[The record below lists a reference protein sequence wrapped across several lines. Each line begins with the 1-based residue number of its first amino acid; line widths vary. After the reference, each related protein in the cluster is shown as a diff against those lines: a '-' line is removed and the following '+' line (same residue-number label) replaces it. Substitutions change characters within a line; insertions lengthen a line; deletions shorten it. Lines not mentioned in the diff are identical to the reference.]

1 MKLILDAVVL
11 IARFGVFIGGM
22 LAVVF
27 VLYLLLGPAQRAWE
41 EAEQLQARRSEVI
54 AEQERLSAE
63 MAALERER
71 ARVRGDVQAVRTERE
86 VVSHTRLPL
95 AEQAIGVAQAS
106 RAQAEQAHR
115 AGRARLAE
123 MLGEDHGFGV
133 YRGDPAGAER
143 WAAARVAALERRCAL
158 RWTQREFWG
167 APLSNLS
174 ARLTCDQALERARAL
189 RAWGARVA
197 RIAQE
202 QAELEAWLADA
213 DARVEEARARVDG
226 LRGEASHLAAA
237 EESLVRDEESMAHA
251 HRVHGEQLDAL
262 AAEERA
268 LDRALGGFSGW
279 LAAQHGTLLASWAWV
294 VEQWQAFW
302 WRGLLFVL
310 ALWATPYL
318 WRTVMFWGVAPL
330 LGRVPPIRLLPGE
343 QRGRIHLHPSAR
355 VAPVEVRP
363 GEAVFARAGHVRQV
377 EAGVSRT
384 RWFYDLSFPFLSYV
398 AGLFL
403 LTEVRAPAGSERSV
417 RLTLAATGEHS
428 ADTYVLRIDLEDH
441 PGLVIAPRN
450 LVAVTEGLALD
461 ARWRPGNL
469 HAWARGQLRYV
480 SLRGTGSLWIE
491 GFGDVHGETL
501 DGAES
506 HQGGEAY
513 LCFDARLESRTRRR
527 ETFWPYLLGRVPLLE
542 VGLRGH
548 GVFAWQ
554 KSAGATGLESPV
566 VRAWNAFWNIVG
578 KFLGF

>member
-1 MKLILDAVVL
+1 MKLILDALVL
-11 IARFGVFIGGM
+11 VARFGVFIGGM
-22 LAVVF
+22 LVVVF

-41 EAEQLQARRSEVI
+41 EAEALQARRAEVI
-54 AEQERLSAE
+54 AEQEALRAE
-63 MAALERER
+63 MAAMERER

-86 VVSHTRLPL
+86 VIAHTRLPL

-123 MLGEDHGFGV
+123 MVGEDHGFGV
-133 YRGDPAGAER
+133 YRGDPAAAER
-143 WAAARVAALERRCAL
+143 WAAERVAAIERQCAL

-167 APLSNLS
+167 APVSNLS

-189 RAWGARVA
+189 RAWGRRVA
-197 RIAQE
+197 RVAQE
-202 QAELEAWLADA
+202 QAELEAWLAQA
-213 DARVEEARARVDG
+213 DARVAEAVGRVEG
-226 LRGEASHLAAA
+226 MRGEAERLQSEEGALGEAEQSLAA
-237 EESLVRDEESMAHA
+237 EHA
-251 HRVHGEQLDAL
+251 TRADQLDAL

-268 LDRALGGFSGW
+268 LDRELGGFSGW
-279 LAAQHGTLLASWAWV
+279 LAAQHGSLLASWAWV

-318 WRTVMFWGVAPL
+318 WRTLMFWVVAPW

-343 QRGRIHLHPSAR
+343 TGGGIHLHPSAR
-355 VAPVEVRP
+355 VAPIEVQP
-363 GEAVFARAGHVRQV
+363 GQAVFTRAGHVRQV

-384 RWFYDLSFPFLSYV
+384 RWFYDVRFPFLSYV

-403 LTEVRAPAGSERSV
+403 LTEIRAPAESGRPV
-417 RLTLAATGEHS
+417 RVTLAATGEHS
-428 ADTYVLRIDLEDH
+428 ADTYVLRIDLMDH

-450 LVAVTEGLALD
+450 LVAVTDGLSLE

-480 SLRGTGSLWIE
+480 SLRGTGSIWIE

-513 LCFDARLESRTRRR
+513 LCFDGRLESRTRRR

-542 VGLRGH
+542 VGLQGH